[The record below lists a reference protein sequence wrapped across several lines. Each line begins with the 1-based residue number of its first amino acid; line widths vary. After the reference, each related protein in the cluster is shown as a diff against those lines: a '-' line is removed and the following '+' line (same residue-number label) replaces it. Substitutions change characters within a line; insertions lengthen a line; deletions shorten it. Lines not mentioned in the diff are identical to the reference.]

1 MPEAE
6 NTGVGDTMR
15 GVVAG
20 AQLFGRFTLQKV
32 LGCGGMSVVWLAYE
46 DRLDRLVALKL
57 VPESACFNPAACED
71 LKRETRKSLLL
82 NHANI
87 VRIFDFI
94 ADQGMAAI
102 CMEYVDGVPL
112 SHARR
117 QKRSRCFGIPEVVPW
132 ITSLCDALT
141 YAHETAGM
149 THRGLGPANM
159 MLDSRA
165 HLKITDFRIAASLRD
180 SLSRG
185 NLCVPAETLHYM
197 SPQQM
202 LGHDPSPADDIYSL
216 GATLYEMLSSKPLFY
231 GGDVVSQAQEVI
243 APPDQSTPG
252 DTGNRGRA
260 NSEALGGND
269 CRLSGETPGATA
281 PERSRGG
288 EPVATGWNRSS
299 DGRPGY
305 RPAGFPALR
314 QARRAGRHPGRASRC
329 RRRSSLQLNVTT
341 HGRSLGDQESVSG
354 AVCDRGADEKDSG
367 SGKSRDAAK
376 CHAGIGNNPAG
387 RKFRDLSWTGRKR
400 DRASDRTAAQRCRA

>member
-1 MPEAE
+1 
-6 NTGVGDTMR
+6 
-15 GVVAG
+15 
-20 AQLFGRFTLQKV
+20 
-32 LGCGGMSVVWLAYE
+32 
-46 DRLDRLVALKL
+46 
-57 VPESACFNPAACED
+57 
-71 LKRETRKSLLL
+71 
-82 NHANI
+82 
-87 VRIFDFI
+87 
-94 ADQGMAAI
+94 MAAI
-102 CMEYVDGVPL
+102 SMEYVDGVPL

-231 GGDVVSQAQEVI
+231 SGDVVFQAQGVI
-243 APPDQSTPG
+243 APPINQRRVTLGIAGEPIPRHWEETIAACLAKRLEQRPRSAAEVAS
-252 DTGNRGRA
+252 RLR
-260 NSEALGGND
+260 LGGTVHLTVARDIARPVFQRYVKLGALAAILVALLAVVAVRHFNSKSQHTAV
-269 CRLSGETPGATA
+269 LSAIKKASPRSM
-281 PERSRGG
+281 RSR
-288 EPVATGWNRSS
+288 R
-299 DGRPGY
+299 
-305 RPAGFPALR
+305 R
-314 QARRAGRHPGRASRC
+314 QKG
-329 RRRSSLQLNVTT
+329 
-341 HGRSLGDQESVSG
+341 
-354 AVCDRGADEKDSG
+354 SG

-400 DRASDRTAAQRCRA
+400 ASACDRTAAQRRRARISHRPPAGPIYDFPSEPGLD